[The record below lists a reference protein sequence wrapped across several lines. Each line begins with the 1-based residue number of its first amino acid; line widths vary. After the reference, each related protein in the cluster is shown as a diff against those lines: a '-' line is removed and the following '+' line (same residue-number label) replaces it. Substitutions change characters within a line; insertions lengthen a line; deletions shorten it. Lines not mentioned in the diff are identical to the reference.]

1 MIMPTILSLV
11 RAASPLAWLR
21 AIAAIAV
28 AAAVLWLALA
38 LVDHGRRSA
47 LDEVRA
53 ANADSASKADAA
65 ERGVLDCPA
74 GRWNR
79 EARRCER

>member
-1 MIMPTILSLV
+1 MMLSTILSLI
-11 RAASPLAWLR
+11 RATSPLTWLKV
-21 AIAAIAV
+21 ALEIAV

-47 LDEVRA
+47 LDDVRA
-53 ANADSASKADAA
+53 ANADAASKADAA